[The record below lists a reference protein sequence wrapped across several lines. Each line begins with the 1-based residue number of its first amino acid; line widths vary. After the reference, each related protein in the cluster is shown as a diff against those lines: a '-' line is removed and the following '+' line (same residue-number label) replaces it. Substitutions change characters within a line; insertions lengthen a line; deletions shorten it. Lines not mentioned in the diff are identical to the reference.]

1 MAGWHPLKRRE
12 FVRKL
17 RALGFT
23 GPERGTRHDFL
34 VFRGRRQ
41 TVPSNPE
48 FSVPQVKL
56 LLRQVE
62 AILGRKISAAEW
74 TEL

>member
-1 MAGWHPLKRRE
+1 MPVGHD
-12 FVRKL
+12 
-17 RALGFT
+17 RACGDQCPQAPRLGFT
-23 GPERGTRHDFL
+23 GPERGTRHEFL
-34 VFRGRRQ
+34 LFRERRQ

-62 AILGRKISAAEW
+62 AILGRKISAEEWAE
-74 TEL
+74 L